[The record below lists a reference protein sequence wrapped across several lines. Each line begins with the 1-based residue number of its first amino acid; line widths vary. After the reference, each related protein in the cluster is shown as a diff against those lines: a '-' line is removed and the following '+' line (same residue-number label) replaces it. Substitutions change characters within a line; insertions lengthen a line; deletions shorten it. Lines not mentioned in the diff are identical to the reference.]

1 MLPFNES
8 YEILSYPA
16 GKWNAVERILGVII
30 LLVVDHTALTLLC
43 TTHSTILNILIDP
56 CNRVL
61 TGNTWVVGTRQLKLT
76 RWFLNVILSGSIFI
90 IGKRLLPWL
99 IASVIPFGDFSIVVI
114 LFDESAGKDVVDWLE
129 LFLEQEQLFLGESR
143 HLY

>member
-30 LLVVDHTALTLLC
+30 LLVVDHPTLTLLC

-56 CNRVL
+56 CYWVL

-76 RWFLNVILSGSIFI
+76 LWFLNVILKGSIFI
-90 IGKRLLPWL
+90 IGKRLLPRL

-114 LFDESAGKDVVDWLE
+114 VFDESAGKHVVDWLE